1 MATQEM
7 RQAEY
12 EAYRLLSDAVADR
25 DPRRAGDLARRMH
38 AAGVTRATQLQ
49 AAIPQAVIEFKGK
62 RRRSGR
68 AEPRIQPV
76 L

>member
-12 EAYRLLSDAVADR
+12 EAYRLLADAVADH

-38 AAGVTRATQLQ
+38 AGGVARATQLQ
-49 AAIPQAVIEFKGK
+49 AAIPQPVIEFKGK

-68 AEPRIQPV
+68 SEPQTQPGI
-76 L
+76 